1 MAKRKISAKEAV
13 AAIRLG
19 MDDSALM
26 KEYGLAR
33 SGLQSLFD
41 KLVTG
46 GYLDLAEVK
55 CQASWEL
62 LTSPG
67 PSYTKNGTQAFLS

>member
-1 MAKRKISAKEAV
+1 MAKRKISAKGL

-26 KEYGLAR
+26 KMWPR
-33 SGLQSLFD
+33 SERTSKLFD

-55 CQASWEL
+55 GGAS
-62 LTSPG
+62 
-67 PSYTKNGTQAFLS
+67 FLRHR